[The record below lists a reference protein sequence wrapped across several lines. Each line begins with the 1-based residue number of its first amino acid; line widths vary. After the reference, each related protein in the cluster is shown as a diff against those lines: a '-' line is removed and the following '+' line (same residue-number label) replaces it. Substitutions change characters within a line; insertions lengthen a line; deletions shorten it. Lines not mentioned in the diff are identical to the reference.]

1 MPDFQAALSFQG
13 TKSTSASSSM
23 STTPTSSSNNLS
35 ISRSSSS
42 DESSSPT
49 PGVRSPRDIYKIVEE
64 NETDDD
70 KHFDADDENTT
81 DDESLSQLSNDSWI
95 NKCIIDV
102 EKINMKFMSWQFI
115 PVE

>member
-1 MPDFQAALSFQG
+1 MQNLPNNSILRYKKLWAKHQKRTRNLPDFQAALSFQG
-13 TKSTSASSSM
+13 TKSTSTSSSM

-81 DDESLSQLSNDSWI
+81 DDESLSQLSNDS
-95 NKCIIDV
+95 
-102 EKINMKFMSWQFI
+102 
-115 PVE
+115 

>member
-1 MPDFQAALSFQG
+1 MTAAAWSDLIL
-13 TKSTSASSSM
+13 A
-23 STTPTSSSNNLS
+23 LVVRWRVVAVVVVIVI

-49 PGVRSPRDIYKIVEE
+49 PGVQSPRDIYKIVEE

-81 DDESLSQLSNDSWI
+81 DDESLSQLSNDS
-95 NKCIIDV
+95 
-102 EKINMKFMSWQFI
+102 
-115 PVE
+115 